1 MEGTLGRLEVLWDP
15 GSITF
20 TVKFSFCLETY
31 LLTSFQNNCNT

>member
-20 TVKFSFCLETY
+20 TVKVSFCETY